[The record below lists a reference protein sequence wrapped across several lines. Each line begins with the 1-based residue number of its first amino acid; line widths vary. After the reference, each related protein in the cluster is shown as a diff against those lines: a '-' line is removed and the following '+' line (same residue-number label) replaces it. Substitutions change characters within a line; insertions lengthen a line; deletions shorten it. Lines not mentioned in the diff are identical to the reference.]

1 MIALGN
7 KRLLFAA
14 VVALLAALPL
24 SAADRVRHFTVIL
37 SEPSI
42 AQRVPSRLRA
52 PDGRARTDKPEF
64 QLMTRRAASAQDP
77 LKRAIEDLGVEV
89 TSSVCHVLNA
99 VFVKATRKQARQLG
113 RLAGIKRVVQARRF
127 KLMLNA
133 AEDIVGLPAAWNA
146 LGGVGNAG
154 AGIRIGIID
163 TGIDIDHP
171 ALDDSSLAPPPE
183 FPKGRPEHLAFT
195 SNKVIAA
202 RSYVQLLSS
211 QDPTFSRADDETPR
225 DRVGHGTAVAAIAAG
240 QRVSAPAAV
249 LTGVAPKAFLGNYK
263 IFGSPDINEFSNSNA
278 VIAAIDD
285 AVIDDMDIISISF
298 GAVAQFPYDSEGD
311 TCFEEPGILCDPVAL
326 AAQSAVEDFGVVVI
340 AAAGN
345 AGAFGEQ
352 QFPTLN
358 SIATPASVPAVT
370 AVGATVN
377 SRQFVRSVRFAG
389 QSVTAI
395 SGTGPKPASP
405 LAAEGR
411 DAAAVGDPFGCQTLP
426 EDSLQGAIAI
436 VARGE
441 CDFEYKVANVAA
453 VGAVGVVVTNVD
465 GQDEPFVMVEL
476 ETIDIPAFMIGA
488 SAGQVLRQALG
499 NSPGTVVTLNP
510 TLVARP
516 FAPDQVAPFSSRGP
530 SPSNNLKPDL
540 VAPGVFI
547 YTAAQ
552 QFDPNG
558 DTFDATGYLS
568 VDGTSFAAPFVAGAA
583 ALVKQ
588 RNPGFSAAQVKSA
601 LVNSTSDL
609 VFEDD
614 EFARVTSMGAGLLQ
628 IPAALDPIATAE
640 PATISFGA
648 LNGVALPLKQD
659 LILANVGSGSETF
672 HLSIEPYD
680 FDPNAAVSVN
690 GAATVDLELGA
701 GSSTTV
707 EVGLSGT
714 TPPLG
719 AYEGVIRVESASGG
733 ASLRIPYYYVVG
745 DGVPFNS
752 FAIAGTGVV
761 GTVNEPHPELL
772 IFRVVDRYGQ
782 PIADLDVQ
790 FHVVAG
796 GGSIF
801 ATDSA
806 TDAFGVAAADVDM
819 GPDTG
824 PQDFEAVAGGFTIPF
839 FNAARR
845 KPFIG
850 AIVNGASFAAGQP
863 VAPGSIV
870 SIFGEFLA
878 EFLGSA
884 YTLPLPVALK
894 HVSVSFDFPEEGIS
908 VPGRF
913 YFSSAGQLNIQ
924 VPWELAGLNFVFVKA
939 RIEDSA
945 STVFNLP
952 LADYAPGIF
961 EFRLGGKYYGA
972 VTHADGTVVT
982 AQSPARAG
990 ETVVVYATG
999 LGPVDSPQTTGVPA
1013 PFSPL
1018 VRTQVVPEVTVGGK
1032 KASVRFSGLTPD
1044 LVGLYQVNVTLPDLL
1059 PSGDQQLFVSVAG
1072 IQSNSVTVPIL

>member
-7 KRLLFAA
+7 KRLLLAA
-14 VVALLAALPL
+14 VVALLAALPQ
-24 SAADRVRHFTVIL
+24 SAADRVRHFTVVL

-42 AQRVPSRLRA
+42 GQRVAHRLRA
-52 PDGRARTDKPEF
+52 PDGRVEVDKPEF
-64 QLMTRRAASAQDP
+64 QLMTRQAAFAQDP
-77 LKRAIEDLGVEV
+77 IKRTVEDVGAEV
-89 TSSVCHVLNA
+89 TGSVCHVLNA
-99 VFVKATRKQARQLG
+99 VFVKATREQAKQLG
-113 RLAGIKRVVQARRF
+113 QLAGIKRVVQARRF
-127 KLMLNA
+127 KLMLNTA
-133 AEDIVGLPAAWNA
+133 AEIVDMPAAWNA

-154 AGIRIGIID
+154 AGMRIGIID

-171 ALDDSSLAPPPE
+171 AFDDSSLVLPPG

-195 SNKVIAA
+195 SDKVIAA

-240 QRVSAPAAV
+240 QRVNAPAGV

-263 IFGSPDINEFSNSNA
+263 IFGSPDINEFSNTNA

-285 AVIDDMDIISISF
+285 AVIDGMDIISISF

-311 TCFEEPGILCDPVAL
+311 TCFEEPGILCDPAAL

-352 QFPTLN
+352 QFPTLS
-358 SIATPASVPAVT
+358 SIATPASAPAVT

-377 SRQFVRSVRFAG
+377 SRQLVQSVRFGG

-395 SGTGPKPASP
+395 SGTGPKPESP
-405 LAAEGR
+405 FAAEGR
-411 DAAAVGDPFGCQTLP
+411 DAAEVGDPFGCQALP
-426 EDSLQGAIAI
+426 DDSLQGVIAV

-441 CDFEYKVANVAA
+441 CDFEYKVANAA
-453 VGAVGVVVTNVD
+453 AAGAVGVVVTNVD
-465 GQDEPFVMVEL
+465 GQDDPFVMVEL
-476 ETIDIPAFMIGA
+476 ETTDIPAFMIGA
-488 SAGQVLRQALG
+488 SAGQALRQAIG
-499 NSPGTVVTLNP
+499 NSPGTVVTLDP
-510 TLVARP
+510 TLIARP
-516 FAPDQVAPFSSRGP
+516 FASDQVAPFSSRGP
-530 SPSNNLKPDL
+530 SPSNTLKPDL

-558 DTFDATGYLS
+558 DTFDRTGYLS

-609 VFEDD
+609 VFDD
-614 EFARVTSMGAGLLQ
+614 GEFARVTSMGAGLLQ

-648 LNGVALPLKQD
+648 VNGALPLERD
-659 LILANVGSGSETF
+659 VILTNVGTASETF

-680 FDPNAAVSVN
+680 FDPDAAVSVN

-701 GSSTTV
+701 GGLTTLD
-707 EVGLSGT
+707 VGLSGT
-714 TPPLG
+714 TPPPG
-719 AYEGVIRVESASGG
+719 AYEGVIRVDSASGG
-733 ASLRIPYYYVVG
+733 ASLRVPYYYVVG

-772 IFRVVDRYGQ
+772 IFRVVDRQGQ

-790 FHVVAG
+790 FNVVEG

-801 ATDSA
+801 QADGA

-819 GPDTG
+819 GPDAG
-824 PQDFEAVAGGFTIPF
+824 LQEFEAVAGGLTIPF

-845 KPFIG
+845 KPLIE

-863 VAPGSIV
+863 VSPGSIV
-870 SIFGEFLA
+870 SIFGDSLA

-908 VPGRF
+908 IPGRF
-913 YFSSAGQLNIQ
+913 YFSSSGQLNIQ
-924 VPWELAGLNFVFVKA
+924 VPWELAGLNFVFVKV

-961 EFRLGGKYYGA
+961 EFRLGAKLYGV

-982 AQSPARAG
+982 AQNPARAG
-990 ETVVVYATG
+990 EIVIIYATG
-999 LGPVDSPQTTGVPA
+999 LGPLDPAQATGEPA
-1013 PFSPL
+1013 PLSPL
-1018 VRTQVVPEVTVGGK
+1018 VRTRVIPKVTVGGSE
-1032 KASVRFSGLTPD
+1032 ATVFFSGLTPE
-1044 LVGLYQVNVTLPDLL
+1044 LVGLYQINATLPDPL
-1059 PSGDQQLFVSVAG
+1059 PNGDQQLFVTANG